1 MAIKGKFYILAL
13 PYSNTTF
20 YATFVKLYFT
30 LTAQI
35 EGIKAEL
42 ASKTSKELASKLSK
56 EFAPL
61 LVKRGKGQLRKN
73 LHIIIFL
80 QNDAKYKDSR

>member
-1 MAIKGKFYILAL
+1 
-13 PYSNTTF
+13 
-20 YATFVKLYFT
+20 V
-30 LTAQI
+30 
-35 EGIKAEL
+35 EL